1 VAPEALQAI
10 AQSQLSEIAQHA
22 SDAIKKIHEQED
34 EFREQLI
41 KKFREQEDELRQQHE
56 LRMRKLSQL
65 RVEAS
70 QQRTQNSWLAA
81 IAIAIAIVVIG
92 TTIAFYM
99 TSNREIT
106 TLVLFSMMAVAAV
119 ITAGASFFVRDNVAS

>member
-1 VAPEALQAI
+1 
-10 AQSQLSEIAQHA
+10 
-22 SDAIKKIHEQED
+22 
-34 EFREQLI
+34 
-41 KKFREQEDELRQQHE
+41 
-56 LRMRKLSQL
+56 
-65 RVEAS
+65 
-70 QQRTQNSWLAA
+70 LAA
-81 IAIAIAIVVIG
+81 IGIAIAIVVIG